1 MYMVSTNNK
10 QKDNIMCPNCGSDEY
25 ETDCEDYEA
34 ACVVCI
40 NCGNA
45 YTIDKNE

>member
-1 MYMVSTNNK
+1 
-10 QKDNIMCPNCGSDEY
+10 MCPNCGSDEY
-25 ETDCEDYEA
+25 EVYCEDYEA
-34 ACVVCI
+34 ASVVCI